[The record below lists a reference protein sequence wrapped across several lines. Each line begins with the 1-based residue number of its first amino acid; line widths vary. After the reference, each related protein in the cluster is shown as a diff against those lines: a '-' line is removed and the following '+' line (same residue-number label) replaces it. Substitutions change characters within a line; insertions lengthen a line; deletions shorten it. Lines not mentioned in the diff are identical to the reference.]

1 MTPILIVEHTV
12 QAVKEKDEL
21 AAESVLMLKE
31 PIRQQSELI
40 LSRKAER
47 LANDDAA
54 YVTLIRIEMSFVE
67 NMRHIYSLS
76 RRIAKA
82 VLPSVLAQRE

>member
-1 MTPILIVEHTV
+1 
-12 QAVKEKDEL
+12 
-21 AAESVLMLKE
+21 MLKD

-40 LSRKAER
+40 IARKAER
-47 LANDDAA
+47 LGNDDTA
-54 YVTLIRIEMSFVE
+54 YLALIRLEMSFVE

-82 VLPSVLAQRE
+82 VLPPVLAQRE